1 MDGPSAHIINS
12 ERIFASFDG
21 SRDDPALSG
30 LCFDLFSQQKISWP
44 LLRDAYAAQ
53 DSAQIREIS
62 ANGFSLKLQFNPRR
76 IISSAAAVDPASIS
90 RRSCFLC
97 VKNLPEA
104 QKGILYRQTYL
115 ILCNP
120 APIFPQHYV
129 VSNRRHFPQSIE
141 NNIAAFLLLAKDFG
155 PGLTVFYNG
164 PRCGASAP
172 DHLHFHVVPSDM
184 MPIEKEIRE
193 DRNKILIRRL
203 EGASILTLM
212 SLSRPII
219 IVEGKELRSVETAL
233 LKAVTA
239 MQETLPASDEPM
251 MNLLCAYDGTQWRV
265 LIIPRRK
272 HRPEAY
278 YREGD
283 ERILISPGMVDMGGL
298 VITPVE
304 KDFNAI
310 DAEQIGNIFEEVS
323 MDEDTFTRVVA
334 VLSSR
339 PGP

>member
-1 MDGPSAHIINS
+1 MEGQPAHVINR

-30 LCFDLFSQQKISWP
+30 LCLDLLAQQKISWP

-62 ANGFSLKLQFNPRR
+62 ANGFSVKLQFNPRR

-90 RRSCFLC
+90 RRPCFLC
-97 VKNLPEA
+97 VENLPEA

-120 APIFPQHYV
+120 APIFSQHYV
-129 VSNRRHFPQSIE
+129 VSNRRHIPQSIE
-141 NNIAAFLLLAKDFG
+141 KNMDAFLLLAKDFG
-155 PGLTVFYNG
+155 SGLSVFYNG

-172 DHLHFHVVPSDM
+172 DHLHFHAVPSDM

-193 DRNKILIRRL
+193 DRNKILIRKV
-203 EGASILTLM
+203 EGVSILTSM

-219 IVEGKELRSVETAL
+219 IVEGKELKSVETAL
-233 LKAVTA
+233 RMAVTA
-239 MQETLPASDEPM
+239 MQEALPAPDEPM

-298 VITPVE
+298 IITPVE

-310 DAEQIGNIFEEVS
+310 DAEQIGNIFKEVS
-323 MDEDTFTRVVA
+323 MDDDTFAKIMAT
-334 VLSSR
+334 L
-339 PGP
+339 

>member
-1 MDGPSAHIINS
+1 MEGQPAHVINR

-30 LCFDLFSQQKISWP
+30 LCLDLLAQQKISWP

-62 ANGFSLKLQFNPRR
+62 ANGFSVKLQFNPRR

-90 RRSCFLC
+90 GRPCFLC
-97 VKNLPEA
+97 VENLPEA

-129 VSNRRHFPQSIE
+129 VSNRLHIPQAIE
-141 NNIAAFLLLAKDFG
+141 KNMTSFLLLAKDFG

-193 DRNKILIRRL
+193 DRNKNLIRQV
-203 EGASILTLM
+203 EGVSILTSM

-233 LKAVTA
+233 RMAVTA
-239 MQETLPASDEPM
+239 MQEALPAPDEPM

-298 VITPVE
+298 IITPVE

-310 DAEQIGNIFEEVS
+310 DAEQIGNIFKEVS
-323 MDEDTFTRVVA
+323 MDDDTFAKIMAT
-334 VLSSR
+334 L
-339 PGP
+339 

>member
-1 MDGPSAHIINS
+1 MEGQPAHVINR

-30 LCFDLFSQQKISWP
+30 LCLDLLARQKISWP

-62 ANGFSLKLQFNPRR
+62 ANGFSVKLQFNPRR

-90 RRSCFLC
+90 RRPCFLC
-97 VKNLPEA
+97 VENLPEA

-120 APIFPQHYV
+120 APIFSQHYV
-129 VSNRRHFPQSIE
+129 VSNRRHISQSIE
-141 NNIAAFLLLAKDFG
+141 NNMAAFLLLAKDFG
-155 PGLTVFYNG
+155 PGLSVFYNG

-193 DRNKILIRRL
+193 DRNKILIRQV
-203 EGASILTLM
+203 EGVSILTSM

-219 IVEGKELRSVETAL
+219 IVEGKELRSVKTAL
-233 LKAVTA
+233 RMAVTA

-298 VITPVE
+298 IITPVE

-310 DAEQIGNIFEEVS
+310 DAEQIGNIFKEVS
-323 MDEDTFTRVVA
+323 MDDDTFAKIMAT
-334 VLSSR
+334 L
-339 PGP
+339 

>member
-1 MDGPSAHIINS
+1 MEGQPAHVINR

-21 SRDDPALSG
+21 NRDDPALSG
-30 LCFDLFSQQKISWP
+30 LCLDLFSQQKISWP

-53 DSAQIREIS
+53 DSARIREIS
-62 ANGFSLKLQFNPRR
+62 ANGFSVKLQFNPRR
-76 IISSAAAVDPASIS
+76 IISSAAAVDPVSIS
-90 RRSCFLC
+90 RRPCFLC
-97 VKNLPEA
+97 VENLPEV
-104 QKGILYRQTYL
+104 QKGILYRQTFL

-120 APIFPQHYV
+120 APIFPQHYT
-129 VSNRRHFPQSIE
+129 VSNRWHIPQSIE
-141 NNIAAFLLLAKDFG
+141 NNLAAFLLLAKDFG
-155 PGLTVFYNG
+155 PGLSVFYNG

-193 DRNKILIRRL
+193 DRNKILIRQV

-233 LKAVTA
+233 RMAVTA
-239 MQETLPASDEPM
+239 IQETLPASDEPM

-265 LIIPRRK
+265 LIFPRRK
-272 HRPEAY
+272 HRPDAY
-278 YREGD
+278 YRDGD
-283 ERILISPGMVDMGGL
+283 ERILISPGAVDMGGL
-298 VITPVE
+298 MITPLE
-304 KDFNAI
+304 KDFHAL
-310 DAEQIGNIFEEVS
+310 DAEQIEHIFKEVS
-323 MDEDTFTRVVA
+323 LDENTFTRVVA

>member
-1 MDGPSAHIINS
+1 MEGQPAHVINR

-30 LCFDLFSQQKISWP
+30 LCLDLLAQQKISWP

-62 ANGFSLKLQFNPRR
+62 ANGFSVKLQFNPRR

-90 RRSCFLC
+90 RRPCFLC
-97 VKNLPEA
+97 VENLPEA

-120 APIFPQHYV
+120 APIFSQHYV
-129 VSNRRHFPQSIE
+129 VSNRRHIPQSIE
-141 NNIAAFLLLAKDFG
+141 KNMDAFLLLAKDFG
-155 PGLTVFYNG
+155 SGLSVFYNG

-172 DHLHFHVVPSDM
+172 DHLHFHAVPSDM

-193 DRNKILIRRL
+193 DRNRILIRRL

-219 IVEGKELRSVETAL
+219 IVEGKELKSVETAL
-233 LKAVTA
+233 RMAVTA
-239 MQETLPASDEPM
+239 MQEALPAPDEPM

-283 ERILISPGMVDMGGL
+283 EQILISPGMVDMGGL
-298 VITPVE
+298 IITPVE

-310 DAEQIGNIFEEVS
+310 DAEQIGNIFKEVS
-323 MDEDTFTRVVA
+323 MDDDTFAKIMAT
-334 VLSSR
+334 L
-339 PGP
+339 

>member
-1 MDGPSAHIINS
+1 MEGQPAHVINR

-21 SRDDPALSG
+21 SRDNLDLSG
-30 LCFDLFSQQKISWP
+30 LCLDLLAQQKISWP

-62 ANGFSLKLQFNPRR
+62 ANGFSVKLQFNPRR

-90 RRSCFLC
+90 RRPCFLC
-97 VKNLPEA
+97 VENLPEA

-120 APIFPQHYV
+120 APIFSQHYV
-129 VSNRRHFPQSIE
+129 VSNRRHIPQSIE
-141 NNIAAFLLLAKDFG
+141 NNMAAFLLLAKDFG
-155 PGLTVFYNG
+155 PGFTVFYNG

-193 DRNKILIRRL
+193 DRNKILIRQV
-203 EGASILTLM
+203 EGVSILTSM

-233 LKAVTA
+233 RMAVTA
-239 MQETLPASDEPM
+239 MQEALPAPDEPM

-298 VITPVE
+298 IITPVE

-310 DAEQIGNIFEEVS
+310 DAEQIENIFKEVS
-323 MDEDTFTRVVA
+323 MDDDTFAKIMAT
-334 VLSSR
+334 L
-339 PGP
+339 

>member
-1 MDGPSAHIINS
+1 MEGQPAHVINR

-21 SRDDPALSG
+21 SPDDPALSG
-30 LCFDLFSQQKISWP
+30 LCLDLLAQQKISWP

-62 ANGFSLKLQFNPRR
+62 ANGFSVKLQFNPRR

-90 RRSCFLC
+90 RRPCFLC
-97 VKNLPEA
+97 VENLPEA

-120 APIFPQHYV
+120 APIFSQHYV
-129 VSNRRHFPQSIE
+129 VSNRRHIPQSIE
-141 NNIAAFLLLAKDFG
+141 KNMDAFLLLAKDFG
-155 PGLTVFYNG
+155 SGLSVFYNG

-172 DHLHFHVVPSDM
+172 DHLHFHAVPSDM

-193 DRNKILIRRL
+193 DRNRILIRRL

-233 LKAVTA
+233 LKAVEA
-239 MQETLPASDEPM
+239 MKETLPASDEPM

-265 LIIPRRK
+265 LIFLRRK
-272 HRPEAY
+272 HRP
-278 YREGD
+278 
-283 ERILISPGMVDMGGL
+283 
-298 VITPVE
+298 
-304 KDFNAI
+304 
-310 DAEQIGNIFEEVS
+310 
-323 MDEDTFTRVVA
+323 
-334 VLSSR
+334 
-339 PGP
+339 

>member
-1 MDGPSAHIINS
+1 MEGQPAHVINR

-30 LCFDLFSQQKISWP
+30 FCLDLLAQQKISWP
-44 LLRDAYAAQ
+44 FLRDAYAAQ

-62 ANGFSLKLQFNPRR
+62 ANGFSVKLQFNPRR

-90 RRSCFLC
+90 RRPCFLC
-97 VKNLPEA
+97 VENLPEA

-120 APIFPQHYV
+120 APIFSQHYV
-129 VSNRRHFPQSIE
+129 VSNRRHIPQSIE
-141 NNIAAFLLLAKDFG
+141 KNMDAFLLLAKDFG
-155 PGLTVFYNG
+155 PGFTVFYNG

-172 DHLHFHVVPSDM
+172 DHLHFHAVPSDM

-193 DRNKILIRRL
+193 DRNKILIRKV
-203 EGASILTLM
+203 EGVSILTSM

-219 IVEGKELRSVETAL
+219 IVEGKELKSVETAL
-233 LKAVTA
+233 RMAVTA
-239 MQETLPASDEPM
+239 MQEALPAPDEPM

-283 ERILISPGMVDMGGL
+283 EQILISPGMVDMGGL
-298 VITPVE
+298 IITPVE

-310 DAEQIGNIFEEVS
+310 DAEQIGNIFKEVS
-323 MDEDTFTRVVA
+323 MDDDTFAKIMAT
-334 VLSSR
+334 L
-339 PGP
+339 

>member
-1 MDGPSAHIINS
+1 MEGQSAHVING

-30 LCFDLFSQQKISWP
+30 LCLDLFAQQKISWL
-44 LLRDAYAAQ
+44 LLRDAYAVQ

-62 ANGFSLKLQFNPRR
+62 ANGFSVKLQFNPRR

-90 RRSCFLC
+90 RRQCFLC
-97 VKNLPEA
+97 AENLPEA
-104 QKGILYRQTYL
+104 QKGILYRQTFL

-120 APIFPQHYV
+120 APIFPQHYTI
-129 VSNRRHFPQSIE
+129 SHLRHIPQSIE
-141 NNIAAFLLLAKDFG
+141 NNMASFLLLAKDFG
-155 PGLTVFYNG
+155 PGLAVFYNG

-172 DHLHFHVVPSDM
+172 DHLHFHVVPSGM

-193 DRNKILIRRL
+193 DRNKILIRQI
-203 EGASILTLM
+203 EGASILTSINLG
-212 SLSRPII
+212 RPII

-233 LKAVTA
+233 LKAVEM
-239 MQETLPASDEPM
+239 MQETLSASDEPM

-265 LIIPRRK
+265 LIFPRRK
-272 HRPEAY
+272 HRPDAY

-298 VITPVE
+298 VITPLE
-304 KDFNAI
+304 KDFHAL
-310 DAEQIGNIFEEVS
+310 DAEQIEHIFKEVS
-323 MDEDTFTRVVA
+323 MDDDTFAKIMAT
-334 VLSSR
+334 L
-339 PGP
+339 

>member
-1 MDGPSAHIINS
+1 MEGQSAHAINR

-30 LCFDLFSQQKISWP
+30 LCLDLLAQQKISWL

-53 DSAQIREIS
+53 DAAQIREIS
-62 ANGFSLKLQFNPRR
+62 ANGFSVKLQFNPRR

-90 RRSCFLC
+90 RRPCFLC
-97 VKNLPEA
+97 VENLPEE
-104 QKGILYRQTYL
+104 QKMILYRQAFL

-129 VSNRRHFPQSIE
+129 VSNRRHIPQSIE
-141 NNIAAFLLLAKDFG
+141 NNMASFLLLAKDFG
-155 PGLTVFYNG
+155 PGLSVFYNG

-203 EGASILTLM
+203 NGMSILTLM
-212 SLSRPII
+212 SLSRPVI

-233 LKAVTA
+233 LKAVEA
-239 MQETLPASDEPM
+239 MRETLSAPDEPM
-251 MNLLCAYDGTQWRV
+251 MNLLCAYDGTQWRI
-265 LIIPRRK
+265 LIFPRRK
-272 HRPEAY
+272 HRPDAY

-283 ERILISPGMVDMGGL
+283 ERILISPGAVDMGGL
-298 VITPVE
+298 IITPVE
-304 KDFNAI
+304 KDFHAL
-310 DAEQIGNIFEEVS
+310 DAEQIKHIFKEVS
-323 MDEDTFTRVVA
+323 MDENTFTSVVVA
-334 VLSSR
+334 LSSR
-339 PGP
+339 PDQ

>member
-1 MDGPSAHIINS
+1 MEGQSARVINS

-21 SRDDPALSG
+21 SRDDPDLSG
-30 LCFDLFSQQKISWP
+30 LCLDLLAQQKISWP

-62 ANGFSLKLQFNPRR
+62 ADGISVKLQFNPRR
-76 IISSAAAVDPASIS
+76 IISSAAAVDSESIS
-90 RRSCFLC
+90 RRPCFLC
-97 VKNLPEA
+97 VENLPEA
-104 QKGILYRQTYL
+104 QKGILYRQTFL

-120 APIFPQHYV
+120 APIFPQHYT
-129 VSNRRHFPQSIE
+129 VSNLRHIPQSIE
-141 NNIAAFLLLAKDFG
+141 KNMASFLLLAKDFG

-233 LKAVTA
+233 LKAVEA
-239 MQETLPASDEPM
+239 MRETLPASDEPM
-251 MNLLCAYDGTQWRV
+251 MNLLCTYDSAQWHV
-265 LIIPRRK
+265 LLFPRRK
-272 HRPEAY
+272 HRPDAY
-278 YREGD
+278 YREGE
-283 ERILISPGMVDMGGL
+283 ERILISPGAVDLGGL

-310 DAEQIGNIFEEVS
+310 DAEQIGNIFKEVS
-323 MDEDTFTRVVA
+323 MDDDTFAKIMAT
-334 VLSSR
+334 L
-339 PGP
+339 

>member
-1 MDGPSAHIINS
+1 MEGQPAHVINR

-30 LCFDLFSQQKISWP
+30 LCLDLLAQQKISWP

-62 ANGFSLKLQFNPRR
+62 ANGFSVKLQFNPRR

-90 RRSCFLC
+90 RRPCFLC
-97 VKNLPEA
+97 VENLPEA

-129 VSNRRHFPQSIE
+129 VSNLRHIPQSIE
-141 NNIAAFLLLAKDFG
+141 NNMASFLLLAKDFG

-172 DHLHFHVVPSDM
+172 DHLHFHAVPSDM

-193 DRNKILIRRL
+193 DRNKILIRKV
-203 EGASILTLM
+203 EGVSILTSM

-233 LKAVTA
+233 RMAVTA
-239 MQETLPASDEPM
+239 MQEALPAPDEPM

-283 ERILISPGMVDMGGL
+283 EQILISPGMVDMGGL
-298 VITPVE
+298 IITPVE

-310 DAEQIGNIFEEVS
+310 DAEQIGNIFKEVS
-323 MDEDTFTRVVA
+323 MDDDTFAKIMAT
-334 VLSSR
+334 L
-339 PGP
+339 

>member
-1 MDGPSAHIINS
+1 MEGQPAHVINR

-30 LCFDLFSQQKISWP
+30 LCLDLLAQQKISWP

-62 ANGFSLKLQFNPRR
+62 ANGFSVKLQFNPRR

-90 RRSCFLC
+90 RRPCFLC
-97 VKNLPEA
+97 VENLPEA

-120 APIFPQHYV
+120 APIFSQHYV
-129 VSNRRHFPQSIE
+129 VSNRRHIPQSIE
-141 NNIAAFLLLAKDFG
+141 KNMDAFLLLAKDFG
-155 PGLTVFYNG
+155 SGLSVFYNG

-172 DHLHFHVVPSDM
+172 DHLHFHAVPSDM

-193 DRNKILIRRL
+193 DRNKILIRKV
-203 EGASILTLM
+203 EGVSILTSM

-233 LKAVTA
+233 RMAVTA
-239 MQETLPASDEPM
+239 MQEALPAPDEPM

-298 VITPVE
+298 IITPVE

-310 DAEQIGNIFEEVS
+310 DAEQIGNIFKEVS
-323 MDEDTFTRVVA
+323 MDDDTFAKIMAT
-334 VLSSR
+334 L
-339 PGP
+339 

>member
-1 MDGPSAHIINS
+1 MEGQPAHVINR

-30 LCFDLFSQQKISWP
+30 LCLDLFAQQKISWP

-62 ANGFSLKLQFNPRR
+62 ANGFSVKLQFNPRR

-90 RRSCFLC
+90 RRPCFLC
-97 VKNLPEA
+97 VENLPEA

-120 APIFPQHYV
+120 APIFSQHYV
-129 VSNRRHFPQSIE
+129 VSNRRHISQSIE
-141 NNIAAFLLLAKDFG
+141 NNMDAFLLLAKDFG
-155 PGLTVFYNG
+155 SGLSVFYNG

-193 DRNKILIRRL
+193 DRNKILIRKV
-203 EGASILTLM
+203 EGVSILTSM

-233 LKAVTA
+233 RMAVTA
-239 MQETLPASDEPM
+239 MQEALPAPDEPM

-283 ERILISPGMVDMGGL
+283 EKILISPGMVDMGGL
-298 VITPVE
+298 IITPVE

-310 DAEQIGNIFEEVS
+310 DAEQIGNIFKEVS
-323 MDEDTFTRVVA
+323 MDDDTFAKIMAT
-334 VLSSR
+334 L
-339 PGP
+339 

>member
-1 MDGPSAHIINS
+1 MEGQSARVINS

-21 SRDDPALSG
+21 SRDDPDLSG
-30 LCFDLFSQQKISWP
+30 LCLDLLAQQKISWP

-62 ANGFSLKLQFNPRR
+62 ANGFSVKLQFNPRR

-90 RRSCFLC
+90 RRPCFLC
-97 VKNLPEA
+97 VENLPEA
-104 QKGILYRQTYL
+104 QKGILYRQTFL

-129 VSNRRHFPQSIE
+129 VSNRRHIPQSIE
-141 NNIAAFLLLAKDFG
+141 KNMDAFLLLAKDFG
-155 PGLTVFYNG
+155 PGFTVFYNG

-172 DHLHFHVVPSDM
+172 DHLHFHAVPSDM

-193 DRNKILIRRL
+193 DRNKILIRKV
-203 EGASILTLM
+203 EGVSILTSM

-219 IVEGKELRSVETAL
+219 IVEGKELKSVETAL
-233 LKAVTA
+233 RMAVTA
-239 MQETLPASDEPM
+239 MQEALPAPDEPM

-298 VITPVE
+298 IITPVE

-310 DAEQIGNIFEEVS
+310 DAEQIGNIFKEVS
-323 MDEDTFTRVVA
+323 MDDDTFAKIMAT
-334 VLSSR
+334 L
-339 PGP
+339 

>member
-1 MDGPSAHIINS
+1 MEGQPAHVINR

-21 SRDDPALSG
+21 SRDDLALSG
-30 LCFDLFSQQKISWP
+30 LCLDLLAQQKISWP

-62 ANGFSLKLQFNPRR
+62 ANGFSVKLQFNPRR

-90 RRSCFLC
+90 RRPCFLC
-97 VKNLPEA
+97 VENLPEA

-120 APIFPQHYV
+120 APIFSQHYV
-129 VSNRRHFPQSIE
+129 VSNRRHIPQSIE
-141 NNIAAFLLLAKDFG
+141 KNMDAFLLLAKDFG
-155 PGLTVFYNG
+155 SGLSVFYNG

-172 DHLHFHVVPSDM
+172 DHLHFHAVPSDM

-193 DRNKILIRRL
+193 DRNKILIRKV
-203 EGASILTLM
+203 EGVSILTSM

-233 LKAVTA
+233 RMAVTA

-298 VITPVE
+298 IITPVE

-310 DAEQIGNIFEEVS
+310 DAEQIGNIFKEVS
-323 MDEDTFTRVVA
+323 MDDDTFAKIMAT
-334 VLSSR
+334 L
-339 PGP
+339 